1 AEPQIDVIV
10 RGEGEET
17 APKLI
22 AAIAAG
28 SPLRAVDGIAFRE
41 ARAIVAT
48 RAAPMIAD
56 LDLCRIAWELVDFS
70 RYSYWGSRRSVVVQF
85 SRGCPH
91 LCNYCGQRGFWTRW
105 RHHDPQA
112 FAAEI
117 AHLHRRNGVI
127 VFDLADE
134 NSTTSKRLWRAF
146 LEALIAEQVAVLIF
160 ATIRADDIVRDAD
173 ILHLYKKAGV
183 TRILLGLDNT
193 DAETLRK
200 IRKGGTTAEDRQAIQ
215 LLRQHGILS
224 MVSYVVGFA
233 EERDRDYWRG
243 LRQLLAYDPD
253 LIQCFFFATPHRWTP
268 YARMAG
274 ERRVIQTDLRQMGLP
289 APGPRDT
296 TGAAVAGSRLA
307 QANRDRGPA
316 AATLAAACRGAA
328 RPGGAYGHALVL
340 WRRQARLA
348 A

>member
-1 AEPQIDVIV
+1 
-10 RGEGEET
+10 
-17 APKLI
+17 
-22 AAIAAG
+22 
-28 SPLRAVDGIAFRE
+28 
-41 ARAIVAT
+41 
-48 RAAPMIAD
+48 
-56 LDLCRIAWELVDFS
+56 
-70 RYSYWGSRRSVVVQF
+70 
-85 SRGCPH
+85 

-105 RHHDPQA
+105 RHHDPQV
-112 FAAEI
+112 FAAQI

-134 NSTTSKRLWRAF
+134 NPTTSKRLWRAF

-253 LIQCFFFATPHRWTP
+253 LIQCFFATPHRWTP

-274 ERRVIQTDLRQMGLP
+274 ERRVIQTDLRKWDYRHQVLATPQVPPWRVFAWLKLIEIAVQLRPRSLRRVVALP
-289 APGPRDT
+289 DP
-296 TGAAVAGSRLA
+296 AARTVMRWYYGVGGRVWPHEIWRFLF
-307 QANRDRGPA
+307 RDRRRSDGP
-316 AATLAAACRGAA
+316 TLTEFWGPPLDAEEE
-328 RPGGAYGHALVL
+328 ALL
-340 WRRQARLA
+340 R
-348 A
+348 

>member
-1 AEPQIDVIV
+1 
-10 RGEGEET
+10 
-17 APKLI
+17 
-22 AAIAAG
+22 
-28 SPLRAVDGIAFRE
+28 
-41 ARAIVAT
+41 
-48 RAAPMIAD
+48 
-56 LDLCRIAWELVDFS
+56 
-70 RYSYWGSRRSVVVQF
+70 VVVQF

-134 NSTTSKRLWRAF
+134 NPTTSKRLWRAF

-253 LIQCFFFATPHRWTP
+253 LIQCFFATPHRWTP

-316 AATLAAACRGAA
+316 RPRSLRRVVALPDPAA
-328 RPGGAYGHALVL
+328 RTVMRWYYGVGKRVWPHEVWHFLFRDRRRSDGPALTEFWGPPL
-340 WRRQARLA
+340 DAEEEALLR
-348 A
+348 